1 MVGSSPT
8 LGTICLFGE
17 MDIIFVF
24 ETKGVGSIPARG
36 AKIAIVQW
44 IEHDTPK
51 VKTEVRFLLAVP
63 TVP

>member
-1 MVGSSPT
+1 
-8 LGTICLFGE
+8 